1 MSGGRLFLVT
11 IIFNFGS
18 YRRRL
23 ILFIHSPQLLH
34 LMKTRHL
41 LAGLSLMAATSVLQ
55 ADIVVPGANGTD
67 GPLVITANTEIDLSQ
82 AVTGTWDQ
90 DNTAN
95 VGKGVYDPAKWA
107 VVFKYSSVTVNAG
120 ATVTFKNHPSRAPVV
135 WLVNGNV
142 TIAGTVSLNG
152 QNSVDAPLIAEPGP
166 GGFRGG
172 VGYFSAGAF
181 GGAGFGIGGAGR
193 DGGGIGWGGSYGT
206 IGGGGPST
214 YGNPA
219 IIPLM
224 GGSGGAGNPQ
234 AWSRLHGGGAGGG
247 AILIAST
254 SGIAVSGAIRSNGGN
269 GNGNHYDYN
278 AGAGSGGGVRLI
290 ADSISGNGS
299 LNCLGGNGP
308 RSSGGNSG
316 GLGRIR
322 IERVALIGSPTL
334 SPDPSVVALAAG
346 STALLWPPNDAPK
359 VEIVSVGGLNP
370 PADPRAGFGAQG
382 ADVTLPQGTTTP
394 VIIRTENVESAS
406 TVQVRITP
414 RSNANFTTV
423 NATIDTSATGLP
435 ANTLQWIANVP
446 TNVGYSAL
454 QVKVVR
460 P

>member
-1 MSGGRLFLVT
+1 
-11 IIFNFGS
+11 
-18 YRRRL
+18 
-23 ILFIHSPQLLH
+23 
-34 LMKTRHL
+34 MKTRHL

-67 GPLVITANTEIDLSQ
+67 GPLVITANTVIDLSQ

-95 VGKGVYDPAKWA
+95 VGKGVYDSAKWA

-135 WLVNGNV
+135 WLVNGDV

-152 QNSVDAPLIAEPGP
+152 QGYVDSPLIAEPGP

-172 VGYFSAGAF
+172 SGYFSAGVGVGSGF
-181 GGAGFGIGGAGR
+181 GVGGASEQR
-193 DGGGIGWGGSYGT
+193 GGSFGSV
-206 IGGGGPST
+206 GGGGVAT
-214 YGNPA
+214 FGNPA
-219 IIPLM
+219 LIPLI
-224 GGSGGAGNPQ
+224 GGSGGGGDVNARP
-234 AWSRLHGGGAGGG
+234 GGGAGGG
-247 AILIAST
+247 AVLLACAGTVSVTGSIL
-254 SGIAVSGAIRSNGGN
+254 SNGGN
-269 GNGNHYDYN
+269 GISSGFSAYLE
-278 AGAGSGGGVRLI
+278 AGGGSGGGIRIVCENM
-290 ADSISGNGS
+290 SGNGILS
-299 LNCLGGNGP
+299 AIGGTGWQA
-308 RSSGGNSG
+308 GGV
-316 GLGRIR
+316 GRIR
-322 IERVALIGSPTL
+322 IERTAVLGTQNIT
-334 SPDPSVVALAAG
+334 PDPSVVALTAG

-359 VEIVSVGGLNP
+359 VEIISVGGVNS
-370 PADPRAGFGAQG
+370 PADPRAAFGAQG
-382 ADVTLPQGTTTP
+382 ADVILPQGTTTP

>member
-1 MSGGRLFLVT
+1 
-11 IIFNFGS
+11 
-18 YRRRL
+18 
-23 ILFIHSPQLLH
+23 
-34 LMKTRHL
+34 MKTRHL

-120 ATVTFKNHPSRAPVV
+120 ATVTFRNHPSRAPVV

-152 QNSVDAPLIAEPGP
+152 QDLQNAPLLAEGGP

-172 VGYFSAGAF
+172 SASYLTGPGASV
-181 GGAGFGIGGAGR
+181 GFGP
-193 DGGGIGWGGSYGT
+193 
-206 IGGGGPST
+206 GGGGRQSDAGYAGSFGSNSWNMTNST
-214 YGNPA
+214 YGNPSLV
-219 IIPLM
+219 PLI
-224 GGSGGAGNPQ
+224 GGSGGSGDPQ
-234 AWSRLHGGGAGGG
+234 YNSDRRGGGGGGGAMLL
-247 AILIAST
+247 ASNNLINLT
-254 SGIAVSGAIRSNGGN
+254 GEIRSNGG
-269 GNGNHYDYN
+269 
-278 AGAGSGGGVRLI
+278 AGKNYGGEETGGGSGGGIRIICNSL
-290 ADSISGNGS
+290 NGS
-299 LNCLGGNGP
+299 GRLTALGG
-308 RSSGGNSG
+308 SGWTTG
-316 GLGRIR
+316 GVGRIR
-322 IERVALIGSPTL
+322 FERVDVVGSPVI
-334 SPDPSVVALAAG
+334 SPDPSIVPLIAD

-359 VEIVSVGGLNP
+359 VAIVSVGGVNA
-370 PADPRAGFGAQG
+370 PADPRASFGAQG

-454 QVKVVR
+454 QVRVVR